1 MFDCLAVEGWQ
12 ASALLPRLTI
22 AITFVLV
29 CLFVCLLLIFC
40 LLFLNFLNCLF
51 AFFFK
56 IHRQGLDCADDPNW
70 DLFFSCFLL
79 LVVFLFVFLL
89 FVCNTNVERSEILHV
104 YFVDIFQISP
114 RDSCGEFQ
122 ISPHLSSG
130 EIPPH
135 YRCF

>member
-89 FVCNTNVERSEILHV
+89 FVCFLLKNTPTGGGFYRRPQLEPTSLTRMGSSSIFIRRLCIFSGYSH
-104 YFVDIFQISP
+104 DI
-114 RDSCGEFQ
+114 
-122 ISPHLSSG
+122 
-130 EIPPH
+130 
-135 YRCF
+135 